1 MPPHPAWCCP
11 CPAHELLARDA
22 IEAHFSRLAQAMR
35 LAGLAAPEATPGAHW
50 IVEAQL
56 SLGLNVSALDVQRAP
71 PNYSVMLVLN
81 GGVQM
86 DTREGRFSAAV
97 GQGLVIDP
105 ADVERT
111 QLEPGT
117 HFVEFELP
125 KAEMLALGAELMPGA
140 LGGAPR
146 FRPDVDARL
155 ATQLGFMAG
164 QAAQRLQQM
173 VSGAPGASALFRR
186 WCEMLALTLLQD
198 QPLLGAGRPNA
209 LAPRPTPAS
218 LRRALELVDAHAE
231 REILLADIAQAAC
244 VSASSLLRQFNDFL
258 GQTPGAYVRQVRLD
272 RARRELQRGHVGS
285 VRALALRWGF
295 ENPSKFS
302 QAYARRFGEKP
313 SETRAGLR

>member
-1 MPPHPAWCCP
+1 
-11 CPAHELLARDA
+11 
-22 IEAHFSRLAQAMR
+22 
-35 LAGLAAPEATPGAHW
+35 
-50 IVEAQL
+50 
-56 SLGLNVSALDVQRAP
+56 
-71 PNYSVMLVLN
+71 
-81 GGVQM
+81 
-86 DTREGRFSAAV
+86 
-97 GQGLVIDP
+97 
-105 ADVERT
+105 
-111 QLEPGT
+111 
-117 HFVEFELP
+117 
-125 KAEMLALGAELMPGA
+125 
-140 LGGAPR
+140 
-146 FRPDVDARL
+146 
-155 ATQLGFMAG
+155 
-164 QAAQRLQQM
+164 M